1 VLKPDDLHT
10 LMSTAV
16 LAQAR
21 NELDVADSVYH
32 HVLQLAPHHAP
43 THSNY
48 ATLLLE
54 KSAAHASSLA
64 ADKPHSLD
72 DQALP
77 SNHTLQHQSWMVYK
91 QRADWHL
98 AQAMALE
105 PHHTD
110 ALFNHAVVRQTL
122 HGDAAHAAL
131 SLSRVLQLKPD
142 DADAQ
147 YNYAVAL
154 EERAEVF
161 LQKAL
166 ELLQRQPT
174 SGGPSSHSHQVD
186 HSHKGGTSHKG
197 ATSEMKRVRRA
208 VKLLESAQADLDRA
222 KAPPRLVQ
230 LHSPHVT
237 IDSGD
242 RGTDEVDEV
251 DETHE
256 THEILLCDLIAQMHE
271 LLPAEAGE
279 APHSPLV
286 HPQVA
291 QSPLVLHESTHGGR
305 VLERRQSGKEYSG
318 SSASSS
324 CSSGSGNRWST
335 VSQAEE
341 MR

>member
-1 VLKPDDLHT
+1 MLLDSPLCLDSPLSCLSLRLCDTNAVWRTHPRGTHT
-10 LMSTAV
+10 RS
-16 LAQAR
+16 
-21 NELDVADSVYH
+21 
-32 HVLQLAPHHAP
+32 
-43 THSNY
+43 Y

-142 DADAQ
+142 DADAE
-147 YNYAVAL
+147 YNYGVAL

-166 ELLQRQPT
+166 HLLHRQPT
-174 SGGPSSHSHQVD
+174 SGGPTSGGPTSHSHQID
-186 HSHKGGTSHKG
+186 HSHKGGTSQKG
-197 ATSEMKRVRRA
+197 GTSEMKRVRRA

-242 RGTDEVDEV
+242 RGADEV
-251 DETHE
+251 DETGETDE
-256 THEILLCDLIAQMHE
+256 THEILLCDLIAQMHQ

-279 APHSPLV
+279 VLHSPLV

-291 QSPLVLHESTHGGR
+291 QSPFVPHESTHSGRALERQQTGGR
-305 VLERRQSGKEYSG
+305 YSG

-341 MR
+341 IR